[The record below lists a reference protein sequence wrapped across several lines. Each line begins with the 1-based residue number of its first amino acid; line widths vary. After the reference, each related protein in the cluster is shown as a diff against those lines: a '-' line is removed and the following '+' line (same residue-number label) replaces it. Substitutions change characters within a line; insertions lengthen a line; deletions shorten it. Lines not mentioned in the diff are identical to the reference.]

1 KKRFDNLGTLFVS
14 TKKNSISMK
23 AFLTLFTLLIVSF
36 SSLQAQEQ
44 IKWVTFN
51 EALEL
56 QKKKPKKI
64 FLDAYTTWCG
74 PCKALDKNTFTNPDV
89 IKFINKHFY
98 AVKFNAEGNEEI
110 SYRGNTYTNPHYKPD

>member
-1 KKRFDNLGTLFVS
+1 
-14 TKKNSISMK
+14 MK

-64 FLDAYTTWCG
+64 FLDAYTTW
-74 PCKALDKNTFTNPDV
+74 
-89 IKFINKHFY
+89 
-98 AVKFNAEGNEEI
+98 
-110 SYRGNTYTNPHYKPD
+110 